1 MAGRL
6 RKGSAFMGVWAVNLG
21 LFKPYQGYTERGSG
35 GQVYVGNLV
44 AGLVTE
50 DALRQL
56 FNTTMQA
63 RARAIGARGTAH
75 SLFGLY

>member
-1 MAGRL
+1 M
-6 RKGSAFMGVWAVNLG
+6 
-21 LFKPYQGYTERGSG
+21 
-35 GQVYVGNLV
+35 GNLV

-63 RARAIGARGTAH
+63 RARAAGATGAAH
-75 SLFGLY
+75 APCDASCRMRIYQL

>member
-1 MAGRL
+1 M
-6 RKGSAFMGVWAVNLG
+6 
-21 LFKPYQGYTERGSG
+21 
-35 GQVYVGNLV
+35 YVGNLV

-63 RARAIGARGTAH
+63 RPRADGACGTTAGAPAVHAPALDTQAH
-75 SLFGLY
+75 AWAPYAEAC